1 MNRQTFIDTLR
12 RALYGRV
19 SDYELADHIRYY
31 EDYIQQEIM
40 KGRSEQ
46 EVLGELGDP
55 RLIARTIL
63 ETSGLETP
71 NVEYT
76 IDDDG
81 REASGYTSSDGQIK
95 VHAFTG
101 WKAGLVMALIAVVI
115 IAIIVIVL
123 GLFIYLLPVLLIF
136 LAISWFVKKFL
147 RSNDV

>member
-12 RALYGRV
+12 RALYGRI
-19 SDYELADHIRYY
+19 SEYDLADHIRYY
-31 EDYIQQEIM
+31 EDYIQQEMM

-46 EVLGELGDP
+46 DVLTELGDP

-63 ETSGLETP
+63 ETSNSAAS

-76 IDDDG
+76 IDEDG
-81 REASGYTSSDGQIK
+81 RTDTGDSYMDGQVE
-95 VHAFTG
+95 VHAFSG

-115 IAIIVIVL
+115 IGIIVLAL

-136 LAISWFVKKFL
+136 LAVSWMVKKFL
-147 RSNDV
+147 R

>member
-55 RLIARTIL
+55 RLIA
-63 ETSGLETP
+63 
-71 NVEYT
+71 
-76 IDDDG
+76 G
-81 REASGYTSSDGQIK
+81 R
-95 VHAFTG
+95 F
-101 WKAGLVMALIAVVI
+101 LR
-115 IAIIVIVL
+115 
-123 GLFIYLLPVLLIF
+123 LPVWKLRMWNTPLTKTAERIP
-136 LAISWFVKKFL
+136 AI
-147 RSNDV
+147 RHQMDR

>member
-1 MNRQTFIDTLR
+1 
-12 RALYGRV
+12 
-19 SDYELADHIRYY
+19 
-31 EDYIQQEIM
+31 M

-76 IDDDG
+76 IDEDG
-81 REASGYTSSDGQIK
+81 REDSGYTSSDGQIK

-147 RSNDV
+147 R

>member
-12 RALYGRV
+12 CALYGRV

-76 IDDDG
+76 IDEDG
-81 REASGYTSSDGQIK
+81 REDSGYTSSDGQIK

-115 IAIIVIVL
+115 IAIIVMAL

-147 RSNDV
+147 R

>member
-76 IDDDG
+76 IDERRQRGFRLYVIRWTDKGSCIYRMESGAGNGADCCGDYCDYCDG
-81 REASGYTSSDGQIK
+81 
-95 VHAFTG
+95 TG
-101 WKAGLVMALIAVVI
+101 TV
-115 IAIIVIVL
+115 
-123 GLFIYLLPVLLIF
+123 YLSVTGTVDF
-136 LAISWFVKKFL
+136 LAISWL
-147 RSNDV
+147 

>member
-19 SDYELADHIRYY
+19 SDYDLADHIRYY
-31 EDYIQQEIM
+31 EDYIQQEMM
-40 KGRSEQ
+40 KGRSE
-46 EVLGELGDP
+46 EDVMNELGDP

-63 ETSGLETP
+63 ETSGLAAS

-76 IDDDG
+76 IDEDG
-81 REASGYTSSDGQIK
+81 RADTGDSYMGDQMK

-115 IAIIVIVL
+115 IGIIVLTL

-136 LAISWFVKKFL
+136 LAVSWLVKKFL
-147 RSNDV
+147 R